1 MSFLAQGEPHTRK
14 KKILEYLTCPKQKI
28 AYFASQVLYKSSL
41 ILPWINIMLGL

>member
-14 KKILEYLTCPKQKI
+14 KKILEYLSPKQKI